1 VGTEPKPTHLAT
13 CRGLRQSLIGSAFGL
28 QTSTGPLPFGLT
40 GTEPKSS
47 ILKDRLPLRR
57 IAWGMRR
64 ALSALLLLAL
74 ATGSALAAEDGG
86 DTDKK
91 KAKAPEHKLTQSESW
106 VELDD
111 FYTTIVGDNR
121 PAGMLMVRLGL
132 DIPEPG
138 LRENAEHA
146 MPVLRDAYLRS
157 LMAYT
162 ATSVRLDSQPDITL
176 IADRLQTITDRALKK
191 KGARILLR
199 QVALRAK

>member
-1 VGTEPKPTHLAT
+1 M
-13 CRGLRQSLIGSAFGL
+13 
-28 QTSTGPLPFGLT
+28 
-40 GTEPKSS
+40 
-47 ILKDRLPLRR
+47 RLPL
-57 IAWGMRR
+57 A
-64 ALSALLLLAL
+64 AALLLLVLPPVL
-74 ATGSALAAEDGG
+74 AGAGPALAAEPAKKDDGG
-86 DTDKK
+86 GDKK
-91 KAKAPEHKLTQSESW
+91 KGKAPEHKLTQSESW
-106 VELDD
+106 VEMDD

-138 LRENAEHA
+138 LRENAERA

-162 ATSVRLDSQPDITL
+162 ATNVRLDTQPDITM
-176 IADRLQTITDRALKK
+176 ISDRLQAITDRALKK